1 MNTSENIR
9 MALSSILA
17 HKMRSILTMLGIIIG
32 ISAIITIISMGDGT
46 KASIKEDLSQ
56 KKDTEVRIYYN
67 NPDYG
72 TDDAK
77 ITADMLKRLQTVPGV
92 KNVYPDVS
100 MKVKAFS
107 GSKEV
112 SLDLKGG
119 TGAFMTDAKIK
130 LVHGRELNDSELKQA
145 IPAVILNEKAF
156 NKLFNGWELNLY
168 TDIKGKPYKVVGVY
182 ELENESKG
190 ELEGAMFGGPEGYT
204 SLENSSVISGVDE
217 YDSVKLTLIS
227 PTERKNVEKQAV
239 SMLNDMKAPKFEHK
253 FKAPNMDV
261 PLEGLDDVIGMMKM
275 VFGGIAA
282 ISLLVGGIGV
292 MNIML
297 VSVTERTREIGIRKA
312 LGATRGKILTQFL
325 IESCILTGL
334 GGFIGFMLGIFF
346 AWIVSIFAEWPLIVS
361 KELGLLAVGISML
374 IGIVFGLLP
383 ANKAA
388 KMDPIECLRY
398 E

>member
-9 MALSSILA
+9 MALSSIFA

-46 KASIKEDLSQ
+46 NAKFKEELGQ
-56 KKDTEVRIYYN
+56 GKDNEITIYYDN
-67 NPDYG
+67 SDYG
-72 TDDAK
+72 TDVAK

-92 KNVYPDVS
+92 KDVYPDVR
-100 MKVKAFS
+100 MKVKAAS
-107 GSKEV
+107 GSKDV
-112 SLDLKGG
+112 SLDLIGG
-119 TGAFMTDAKIK
+119 TGDFMTDSKIK
-130 LVHGRELNDSELKQA
+130 LVHGRELNESELKQA
-145 IPAVILNEKAF
+145 IPAVILNEEAF
-156 NKLFNGWELNLY
+156 NKLFNGWESNLY

-182 ELENESKG
+182 ETKND
-190 ELEGAMFGGPEGYT
+190 FGMPMSEGYT
-204 SLENSSVISGVDE
+204 SLENVPVISGVTE
-217 YDSVKLTLIS
+217 YDSVKLTMTS
-227 PTERKNVEKQAV
+227 PTERKSVEKQAV
-239 SMLNDMKAPKFEHK
+239 SVLNEMKAPKFENK
-253 FKAPNMDV
+253 FKAQD
-261 PLEGLDDVIGMMKM
+261 LGEFTKQLDESIGMMKM

-312 LGATRGKILTQFL
+312 LGATRGKVLTQFL

-346 AWIVSIFAEWPLIVS
+346 AWIVSIFAGWPLVVS

-374 IGIVFGLLP
+374 IGIIFGLLP

-388 KMDPIECLRY
+388 KLDPIECLRY

>member
-9 MALSSILA
+9 MALSSIFA

-46 KASIKEDLSQ
+46 NAKFKEELGQ
-56 KKDTEVRIYYN
+56 GKDNEVTLYYDN
-67 NPDYG
+67 LDYG
-72 TDDAK
+72 TDNAK
-77 ITADMLKRLQTVPGV
+77 ITADMLNRLQTVPGV
-92 KNVYPDVS
+92 KDVYPDVS
-100 MKVKAFS
+100 MKVKASS
-107 GSKEV
+107 GSKDV
-112 SLDLKGG
+112 NLDLKGG
-119 TGAFMTDAKIK
+119 TGAFMTDSKIK
-130 LVHGRELNDSELKQA
+130 LVHGRELNDSELNQA
-145 IPAVILNEKAF
+145 IPAVILNEEAF
-156 NKLFNGWELNLY
+156 NKLFDGWESNLY
-168 TDIKGKPYKVVGVY
+168 TDIKGKPYKIVGVY
-182 ELENESKG
+182 ETKND
-190 ELEGAMFGGPEGYT
+190 FGMPMPEGYT
-204 SLENSSVISGVDE
+204 SLENAPVISGVTE
-217 YDSVKLTLIS
+217 YDSVKLTLVS

-239 SMLNDMKAPKFEHK
+239 SILNEMKAPKFEHK
-253 FKAPNMDV
+253 FKAQDMG
-261 PLEGLDDVIGMMKM
+261 EFTKQLDESIGMMKM

-312 LGATRGKILTQFL
+312 LGATRGKVLTQFL

-346 AWIVSIFAEWPLIVS
+346 AWIVSIFAGWPLVVS

-374 IGIVFGLLP
+374 IGIIFGLLP

-388 KMDPIECLRY
+388 KLDPIECLRY

>member
-1 MNTSENIR
+1 LNTSENIR
-9 MALSSILA
+9 MALSSIFA

-46 KASIKEDLSQ
+46 NAKFKEELGQ
-56 KKDTEVRIYYN
+56 GKDNEVTIYYK

-72 TDDAK
+72 PDNAK

-92 KNVYPDVS
+92 KDVYPDVS
-100 MKVKAFS
+100 MKVKASS
-107 GSKEV
+107 GSKDA

-145 IPAVILNEKAF
+145 IPAVILNEEAF
-156 NKLFNGWELNLY
+156 NKLFNGWESNLY

-182 ELENESKG
+182 ETKNDFG
-190 ELEGAMFGGPEGYT
+190 MAMSEGYT
-204 SLENSSVISGVDE
+204 SLENAPVISGVTE
-217 YDSVKLTLIS
+217 YDSVRLILTS
-227 PTERKNVEKQAV
+227 PAERKSVEKQAASV
-239 SMLNDMKAPKFEHK
+239 LNEMKAPKFEHK
-253 FKAPNMDV
+253 FEAQDMGDFTKQ
-261 PLEGLDDVIGMMKM
+261 LDESIGMMKM

-312 LGATRGKILTQFL
+312 LGATRGKVLTQFL

-346 AWIVSIFAEWPLIVS
+346 AWIVSIFAGWPLVIS
-361 KELGLLAVGISML
+361 KELGLLSVGISML
-374 IGIVFGLLP
+374 IGIAFGLLP

-388 KMDPIECLRY
+388 KLDPIECLRY

>member
-1 MNTSENIR
+1 
-9 MALSSILA
+9 MALSSIFA

-46 KASIKEDLSQ
+46 NAKFKEELGQ
-56 KKDTEVRIYYN
+56 GKDNEVTIYYK

-72 TDDAK
+72 PDNAK

-92 KNVYPDVS
+92 KDVYPDVS
-100 MKVKAFS
+100 MKVKASS
-107 GSKEV
+107 GSKDA

-145 IPAVILNEKAF
+145 IPAVILNEEAF
-156 NKLFNGWELNLY
+156 NKLFNGWESNLY

-182 ELENESKG
+182 ETKNDFG
-190 ELEGAMFGGPEGYT
+190 MAMSEGYT
-204 SLENSSVISGVDE
+204 SLENAPVISGVTE
-217 YDSVKLTLIS
+217 YDSVRLILTS
-227 PTERKNVEKQAV
+227 PAERKSVEKQAASV
-239 SMLNDMKAPKFEHK
+239 LNEMKAPKFEHK
-253 FKAPNMDV
+253 FEAQDMGDFTKQ
-261 PLEGLDDVIGMMKM
+261 LDESIGMMKM

-312 LGATRGKILTQFL
+312 LGATRGKVLTQFL

-346 AWIVSIFAEWPLIVS
+346 AWIVSIFAGWPLVIS
-361 KELGLLAVGISML
+361 KELGLLSVGISML
-374 IGIVFGLLP
+374 IGIAFGLLP

-388 KMDPIECLRY
+388 KLDPIECLRY

>member
-1 MNTSENIR
+1 LNTSENIR
-9 MALSSILA
+9 MALSSIFA

-46 KASIKEDLSQ
+46 NAKFKEELGQ
-56 KKDTEVRIYYN
+56 GKDNEITIYYN

-72 TDDAK
+72 TDSAK
-77 ITADMLKRLQTVPGV
+77 ITPDMLNRLQTVPGV
-92 KNVYPDVS
+92 KDVYPDVS
-100 MKVKAFS
+100 MKVKASS
-107 GSKEV
+107 GSKDV

-119 TGAFMTDAKIK
+119 TGAFMTDSKIK
-130 LVHGRELNDSELKQA
+130 LVHGRELNDSELNQA
-145 IPAVILNEKAF
+145 IPAVILNEEAF
-156 NKLFNGWELNLY
+156 NKLFSGWESNLY
-168 TDIKGKPYKVVGVY
+168 TDIKGKPYKIVGVY
-182 ELENESKG
+182 ETKNEFG
-190 ELEGAMFGGPEGYT
+190 MAMPEGYT
-204 SLENSSVISGVDE
+204 SLENAPVISGVNE
-217 YDSVKLTLIS
+217 YDSVKLTMTS
-227 PTERKNVEKQAV
+227 PAERKSVEKQAV
-239 SMLNDMKAPKFEHK
+239 SVLNEMKAPKFEHK
-253 FKAPNMDV
+253 FEAQDLGEFTKQ
-261 PLEGLDDVIGMMKM
+261 LDESIGMMKM

-312 LGATRGKILTQFL
+312 LGATRGKVLTQFL

-346 AWIVSIFAEWPLIVS
+346 AWIVSIFAGWPLVVS

-374 IGIVFGLLP
+374 IGIIFGLLP

-388 KMDPIECLRY
+388 KLDPIECLRY

>member
-1 MNTSENIR
+1 LNTSENIR
-9 MALSSILA
+9 MALSSIFA

-46 KASIKEDLSQ
+46 NAKFKEELGQ
-56 KKDTEVRIYYN
+56 GKDNEITIYYN

-72 TDDAK
+72 TDSAK
-77 ITADMLKRLQTVPGV
+77 ITPDMLNRLQTVPGV
-92 KNVYPDVS
+92 KDVYPDVS
-100 MKVKAFS
+100 MKVKASS
-107 GSKEV
+107 GSKDV

-119 TGAFMTDAKIK
+119 TGAFMTDSKIK
-130 LVHGRELNDSELKQA
+130 LVHGRELNDSELNQA
-145 IPAVILNEKAF
+145 IPAVILNEEAF
-156 NKLFNGWELNLY
+156 NKLFSGWESNLY
-168 TDIKGKPYKVVGVY
+168 TDIKGKPYKIVGVY
-182 ELENESKG
+182 ETKNEFG
-190 ELEGAMFGGPEGYT
+190 MAMPEGYT
-204 SLENSSVISGVDE
+204 SLENAPVISGVNE
-217 YDSVKLTLIS
+217 YDSVKLTMTS
-227 PTERKNVEKQAV
+227 PTECKSVEKQAV
-239 SMLNDMKAPKFEHK
+239 SVLNEMKAPKFEHK
-253 FKAPNMDV
+253 FEAQDLGEFTKQ
-261 PLEGLDDVIGMMKM
+261 LDESIGMMKM

-312 LGATRGKILTQFL
+312 LGATRGKVLTQFL

-346 AWIVSIFAEWPLIVS
+346 AWIVSIFAGWPLVVS

-374 IGIVFGLLP
+374 IGIIFGLLP

-388 KMDPIECLRY
+388 KLDPIECLRY

>member
-9 MALSSILA
+9 MALSSIFA

-46 KASIKEDLSQ
+46 NEKFKKELGQ
-56 KKDTEVRIYYN
+56 GKDNEVTIYYN

-72 TDDAK
+72 TDSAK

-92 KNVYPDVS
+92 KDVYPDVS
-100 MKVKAFS
+100 MKVKASS
-107 GSKEV
+107 GSKDV

-119 TGAFMTDAKIK
+119 TGAFMTDSKIK
-130 LVHGRELNDSELKQA
+130 LVHGRELNDSELNQA
-145 IPAVILNEKAF
+145 IPAVILNEEAF
-156 NKLFNGWELNLY
+156 NKLFNGWESNLY
-168 TDIKGKPYKVVGVY
+168 TDIKGKPYKIVGVY
-182 ELENESKG
+182 ETKNEFG
-190 ELEGAMFGGPEGYT
+190 MAMPEGYT
-204 SLENSSVISGVDE
+204 SLENAPVISGVNE
-217 YDSVKLTLIS
+217 YDSVKLTMTS
-227 PTERKNVEKQAV
+227 PTERKSVEKQAV
-239 SMLNDMKAPKFEHK
+239 SVLNEMKAPKFEHK
-253 FKAPNMDV
+253 FEAQDLGEFTKQ
-261 PLEGLDDVIGMMKM
+261 LDESIGMMKM

-312 LGATRGKILTQFL
+312 LGATRGKVLTQFL

-346 AWIVSIFAEWPLIVS
+346 AWIVSIFAGWPLVVS

-374 IGIVFGLLP
+374 IGIAFGLLP

-388 KMDPIECLRY
+388 KLDPIECLRY

>member
-9 MALSSILA
+9 MALSSIFA

-46 KASIKEDLSQ
+46 NAKFKEELGQ
-56 KKDTEVRIYYN
+56 GKDNEITIYYN

-72 TDDAK
+72 TDSAK
-77 ITADMLKRLQTVPGV
+77 ITPDMLNRLQTVPGV
-92 KNVYPDVS
+92 KDVYPDVS
-100 MKVKAFS
+100 MKVKASS
-107 GSKEV
+107 GSKDV

-119 TGAFMTDAKIK
+119 TGAFMTDSKIK
-130 LVHGRELNDSELKQA
+130 LVHGRELNDSELNQA
-145 IPAVILNEKAF
+145 IPAVILNEEAF
-156 NKLFNGWELNLY
+156 NKLFSGWESNLY
-168 TDIKGKPYKVVGVY
+168 TDIKGKPYKIVGVY
-182 ELENESKG
+182 ETKNEFG
-190 ELEGAMFGGPEGYT
+190 MAMPEGYT
-204 SLENSSVISGVDE
+204 SLENAPVISGVNE
-217 YDSVKLTLIS
+217 YDSVKLTMTS
-227 PTERKNVEKQAV
+227 PAERKSVEKQAV
-239 SMLNDMKAPKFEHK
+239 SVLNEMKAPKFEHK
-253 FKAPNMDV
+253 FEAQDLGEFTKQ
-261 PLEGLDDVIGMMKM
+261 LDESIGMMKM

-312 LGATRGKILTQFL
+312 LGATRGKVLTQFL

-346 AWIVSIFAEWPLIVS
+346 AWIVSIFAGWPLVVS

-374 IGIVFGLLP
+374 IGIIFGLLP

-388 KMDPIECLRY
+388 KLDPIECLRY

>member
-9 MALSSILA
+9 MALSSIFA

-46 KASIKEDLSQ
+46 NAKFKEELGQ
-56 KKDTEVRIYYN
+56 GKDNEITIYYDN
-67 NPDYG
+67 SDYG
-72 TDDAK
+72 TDVAK

-92 KNVYPDVS
+92 KDVYPDVS
-100 MKVKAFS
+100 MKVKAAS
-107 GSKEV
+107 GSKDV

-119 TGAFMTDAKIK
+119 TGDFMTDSKIK
-130 LVHGRELNDSELKQA
+130 LVHGRELNESELKQA
-145 IPAVILNEKAF
+145 IPAVILNEEAF
-156 NKLFNGWELNLY
+156 NKLFNGWESNLY

-182 ELENESKG
+182 ETKND
-190 ELEGAMFGGPEGYT
+190 FGMPMSEGYT
-204 SLENSSVISGVDE
+204 SLENVPVISGVTE
-217 YDSVKLTLIS
+217 YDSVKLTMTS
-227 PTERKNVEKQAV
+227 PTERKSVEKQAV
-239 SMLNDMKAPKFEHK
+239 SVLNEMKAPKFENK
-253 FKAPNMDV
+253 FKAQD
-261 PLEGLDDVIGMMKM
+261 LGEFTKQLDESIGMMKM

-312 LGATRGKILTQFL
+312 LGATRGKVLTQFL

-346 AWIVSIFAEWPLIVS
+346 AWIVSIFAGWPLVVS

-374 IGIVFGLLP
+374 IGIIFGLLP

-388 KMDPIECLRY
+388 KLDPIECLRY

>member
-9 MALSSILA
+9 MALSSIFA

-46 KASIKEDLSQ
+46 NAKFKEELGQ
-56 KKDTEVRIYYN
+56 GKDNEITIYYDN
-67 NPDYG
+67 SDYG
-72 TDDAK
+72 TDIAK

-92 KNVYPDVS
+92 KDVYPDVS
-100 MKVKAFS
+100 MKVKAAS
-107 GSKEV
+107 GSKDA

-119 TGAFMTDAKIK
+119 TGAFMTDLKIK
-130 LVHGRELNDSELKQA
+130 LVHGRELNDSELNQA
-145 IPAVILNEKAF
+145 IPAVILNEEAF
-156 NKLFNGWELNLY
+156 NKLFNGWESNLY

-182 ELENESKG
+182 ETKNDFG
-190 ELEGAMFGGPEGYT
+190 MAMPEGYT
-204 SLENSSVISGVDE
+204 SLENVPVISGVNE
-217 YDSVKLTLIS
+217 YDSVKLTMTS
-227 PTERKNVEKQAV
+227 PTERKSVEKQAV
-239 SMLNDMKAPKFEHK
+239 SVLNEMKAPKFENK
-253 FKAPNMDV
+253 FKAQD
-261 PLEGLDDVIGMMKM
+261 LGEFTKQLDESIGMMKM

-312 LGATRGKILTQFL
+312 LGATRGKVLTQFL

-346 AWIVSIFAEWPLIVS
+346 AWIVSIFAGWPLVVS

-374 IGIVFGLLP
+374 IGIIFGLLP

-388 KMDPIECLRY
+388 KLDPIECLRY

>member
-9 MALSSILA
+9 MALSSIFA

-46 KASIKEDLSQ
+46 NAKFKKELGQ
-56 KKDTEVRIYYN
+56 GKDTEVTIYYN

-72 TDDAK
+72 TDSAK

-92 KNVYPDVS
+92 KDVYPDVS
-100 MKVKAFS
+100 MKVKASS
-107 GSKEV
+107 GSKDV
-112 SLDLKGG
+112 SLDLRGG

-145 IPAVILNEKAF
+145 IPAVILNEEAF
-156 NKLFNGWELNLY
+156 NKLFNGWESNLY

-182 ELENESKG
+182 ETKNDFG
-190 ELEGAMFGGPEGYT
+190 MAMSEGYT
-204 SLENSSVISGVDE
+204 SLENAPVISGVTE
-217 YDSVKLTLIS
+217 YDSVRLILTS
-227 PTERKNVEKQAV
+227 PAERKSVEKQATSV
-239 SMLNDMKAPKFEHK
+239 LNDMKAPKFEHK
-253 FKAPNMDV
+253 FEAQDMGEFTKQ
-261 PLEGLDDVIGMMKM
+261 LDESIGMMKM

-312 LGATRGKILTQFL
+312 LGATRGKVLTQFL

-346 AWIVSIFAEWPLIVS
+346 AWIVSIFAGWPLVIS
-361 KELGLLAVGISML
+361 KELGLLSVGISML
-374 IGIVFGLLP
+374 IGIAFGLLP

-388 KMDPIECLRY
+388 KLDPIECLRY

>member
-1 MNTSENIR
+1 
-9 MALSSILA
+9 MALSSIFA

-46 KASIKEDLSQ
+46 NAKFKEELGQ
-56 KKDTEVRIYYN
+56 GKDNEVTIYYK

-72 TDDAK
+72 PDNAK

-92 KNVYPDVS
+92 KDVYPDAS
-100 MKVKAFS
+100 MKVKAS
-107 GSKEV
+107 AGSKDV

-119 TGAFMTDAKIK
+119 TGDFMKDGKIK
-130 LVHGRELNDSELKQA
+130 LVHGRELNDSELNQA
-145 IPAVILNEKAF
+145 IPAVILNEEAF
-156 NKLFNGWELNLY
+156 NKLFNGWEANLY

-182 ELENESKG
+182 ETKNEFG
-190 ELEGAMFGGPEGYT
+190 MAMSEGYT
-204 SLENSSVISGVDE
+204 SLENAPVISGVTE
-217 YDSVKLTLIS
+217 YDSVKLTLVS
-227 PTERKNVEKQAV
+227 PTERKSVEKEAV
-239 SMLNDMKAPKFEHK
+239 SVLNDMKAPKFEHK
-253 FKAPNMDV
+253 FEAQDMGEFTKQ
-261 PLEGLDDVIGMMKM
+261 LDESIGMMKM

-312 LGATRGKILTQFL
+312 LGATRGKVLTQFL

-346 AWIVSIFAEWPLIVS
+346 AWIVSIFAGWPLVVS

-374 IGIVFGLLP
+374 IGIIFGLLP

-388 KMDPIECLRY
+388 KLDPIECLRY

>member
-9 MALSSILA
+9 MALSSIFA

-46 KASIKEDLSQ
+46 NAKFKEELGQ
-56 KKDTEVRIYYN
+56 GKDNEVTIYYK

-72 TDDAK
+72 PDNAK

-92 KNVYPDVS
+92 KDVYPDAS
-100 MKVKAFS
+100 MKVKAS
-107 GSKEV
+107 AGSKDV

-119 TGAFMTDAKIK
+119 TGDFMKDGKIK
-130 LVHGRELNDSELKQA
+130 LVHGRELNDSELNQA
-145 IPAVILNEKAF
+145 IPAVILNEEAF
-156 NKLFNGWELNLY
+156 NKLFNGWESNLY
-168 TDIKGKPYKVVGVY
+168 TDIKGKPYKIVGVY
-182 ELENESKG
+182 ETKNEFG
-190 ELEGAMFGGPEGYT
+190 MAMSEGYT
-204 SLENSSVISGVDE
+204 SLENAPVISGVTE
-217 YDSVKLTLIS
+217 YDTVKLTLVS
-227 PTERKNVEKQAV
+227 PAERKSVEKQAV
-239 SMLNDMKAPKFEHK
+239 SVLNEMKAPKFEHK
-253 FKAPNMDV
+253 FEAQDMGEFTKQ
-261 PLEGLDDVIGMMKM
+261 LDESIGMMKM

-312 LGATRGKILTQFL
+312 LGATRGKVLTQFL

-346 AWIVSIFAEWPLIVS
+346 AWIVSIFAGWPLVVS

-374 IGIVFGLLP
+374 IGIIFGLLP

-388 KMDPIECLRY
+388 KLDPIECLRY

>member
-1 MNTSENIR
+1 
-9 MALSSILA
+9 MALSSIFA

-46 KASIKEDLSQ
+46 NAKFKKELGQ
-56 KKDTEVRIYYN
+56 GIDTEVTIYYN

-72 TDDAK
+72 TDSAK

-92 KNVYPDVS
+92 KDVYPDVS
-100 MKVKAFS
+100 MKVKASS
-107 GSKEV
+107 GSKDV

-145 IPAVILNEKAF
+145 IPAVILNEEAF
-156 NKLFNGWELNLY
+156 NKLFNGWESNLY

-182 ELENESKG
+182 EAKNDFG
-190 ELEGAMFGGPEGYT
+190 MAMSEGYT
-204 SLENSSVISGVDE
+204 SLENAPVISGVTE
-217 YDSVKLTLIS
+217 YDSVRLILTS
-227 PTERKNVEKQAV
+227 PAERKSVEKQAASV
-239 SMLNDMKAPKFEHK
+239 LNEMKAPKFEHK
-253 FKAPNMDV
+253 FEAQDMGEFTKQ
-261 PLEGLDDVIGMMKM
+261 LDESIGMMKM

-312 LGATRGKILTQFL
+312 LGATRGKVLTQFL

-346 AWIVSIFAEWPLIVS
+346 AWIVSIFAGWPLVIS
-361 KELGLLAVGISML
+361 KELGLLSVGISML
-374 IGIVFGLLP
+374 IGIAFGLLP

-388 KMDPIECLRY
+388 KLDPIECLRY

>member
-1 MNTSENIR
+1 
-9 MALSSILA
+9 MALSSIFA

-46 KASIKEDLSQ
+46 NAKFKEELGQ
-56 KKDTEVRIYYN
+56 GKDNEITIYYDN
-67 NPDYG
+67 SDYG
-72 TDDAK
+72 TDVAK

-92 KNVYPDVS
+92 KDVYPDVS
-100 MKVKAFS
+100 MKVKAAS
-107 GSKEV
+107 GSKDV

-119 TGAFMTDAKIK
+119 TGDFMTDSKIK
-130 LVHGRELNDSELKQA
+130 LVHGRELNESELKQA
-145 IPAVILNEKAF
+145 IPAVILNEEAF
-156 NKLFNGWELNLY
+156 NKLFNGWESNLY

-182 ELENESKG
+182 ETKND
-190 ELEGAMFGGPEGYT
+190 FGMPMSEGYT
-204 SLENSSVISGVDE
+204 SLENVPVISGVTE
-217 YDSVKLTLIS
+217 YDSVKLTMTS
-227 PTERKNVEKQAV
+227 PTERKSVEKQAV
-239 SMLNDMKAPKFEHK
+239 SVLNEMKAPKFENK
-253 FKAPNMDV
+253 FKAQD
-261 PLEGLDDVIGMMKM
+261 LGEFTKQLDESIGMMKM

-312 LGATRGKILTQFL
+312 LGATRGKVLTQFL

-346 AWIVSIFAEWPLIVS
+346 AWIVSIFAGWPLVVS

-374 IGIVFGLLP
+374 IGIIFGLLP

-388 KMDPIECLRY
+388 KLDPIECLRY

>member
-9 MALSSILA
+9 MALSSIFA

-46 KASIKEDLSQ
+46 NAKFKEELGQ
-56 KKDTEVRIYYN
+56 GKDNEITIYYDN
-67 NPDYG
+67 SDYG
-72 TDDAK
+72 TDIAK

-92 KNVYPDVS
+92 KDVYPDVS
-100 MKVKAFS
+100 MKVKAAS
-107 GSKEV
+107 GSKDV

-119 TGAFMTDAKIK
+119 TGAFMTDLKIK
-130 LVHGRELNDSELKQA
+130 LVHGRELNDSELNQA
-145 IPAVILNEKAF
+145 IPAVILNEEAF
-156 NKLFNGWELNLY
+156 NKLFNGWESNLY

-182 ELENESKG
+182 ETKNDFG
-190 ELEGAMFGGPEGYT
+190 MAMPEGYT
-204 SLENSSVISGVDE
+204 SLENVPVISGVTE
-217 YDSVKLTLIS
+217 YDSVKLTMTS
-227 PTERKNVEKQAV
+227 PTERKSVEKQAV
-239 SMLNDMKAPKFEHK
+239 SVLNEMKAPKFENK
-253 FKAPNMDV
+253 FKAQD
-261 PLEGLDDVIGMMKM
+261 LGEFTKQLDESIGMMKM

-312 LGATRGKILTQFL
+312 LGATRGKVLTQFL

-346 AWIVSIFAEWPLIVS
+346 AWIVSIFAGWPLVVS

-374 IGIVFGLLP
+374 IGIIFGLLP

-388 KMDPIECLRY
+388 KLDPIECLRY

>member
-1 MNTSENIR
+1 
-9 MALSSILA
+9 MALSSIFA

-46 KASIKEDLSQ
+46 NAKFKEELGQ
-56 KKDTEVRIYYN
+56 GKDNEITIYYDN
-67 NPDYG
+67 SDYG
-72 TDDAK
+72 TDIAK

-92 KNVYPDVS
+92 KDVYPDVS
-100 MKVKAFS
+100 MKVKAAS
-107 GSKEV
+107 GSKDV

-119 TGAFMTDAKIK
+119 TGDFMTDSKIK
-130 LVHGRELNDSELKQA
+130 LVHGRELNESELKQA
-145 IPAVILNEKAF
+145 IPAVILNEEAF
-156 NKLFNGWELNLY
+156 NKLFNGWESNLY

-182 ELENESKG
+182 ETKND
-190 ELEGAMFGGPEGYT
+190 FGMPMSEGYT
-204 SLENSSVISGVDE
+204 SLENVPVISGVTE
-217 YDSVKLTLIS
+217 YDSVKLTMTS
-227 PTERKNVEKQAV
+227 PTERKSVEKQAV
-239 SMLNDMKAPKFEHK
+239 SVLNEMKAPKFENK
-253 FKAPNMDV
+253 FKAQD
-261 PLEGLDDVIGMMKM
+261 LGEFTKQLDESIGMMKM

-312 LGATRGKILTQFL
+312 LGATRGKVLTQFL

-346 AWIVSIFAEWPLIVS
+346 AWIVSIFAGWPLVVS

-374 IGIVFGLLP
+374 IGIIFGLLP

-388 KMDPIECLRY
+388 KLDPIECLRY

>member
-9 MALSSILA
+9 MALSSIFA

-46 KASIKEDLSQ
+46 NAKFKEELGQ
-56 KKDTEVRIYYN
+56 GKDNEITIYYDN
-67 NPDYG
+67 SDYG
-72 TDDAK
+72 TDIAK

-92 KNVYPDVS
+92 KDVYPDVS
-100 MKVKAFS
+100 MKVKAAS
-107 GSKEV
+107 GSKDV

-119 TGAFMTDAKIK
+119 TGDFMTDSKIK

-145 IPAVILNEKAF
+145 IPAVILNEEAF
-156 NKLFNGWELNLY
+156 NKLFNGWESNLY

-182 ELENESKG
+182 ETKND
-190 ELEGAMFGGPEGYT
+190 FGMPMSEGYT
-204 SLENSSVISGVDE
+204 SLENVPVISGVTE
-217 YDSVKLTLIS
+217 YDSVKLTMTS
-227 PTERKNVEKQAV
+227 PTERKSVEKQAV
-239 SMLNDMKAPKFEHK
+239 SVLNEMKAPKFENK
-253 FKAPNMDV
+253 FKAQD
-261 PLEGLDDVIGMMKM
+261 LGEFTKQLDESIGMMKM

-312 LGATRGKILTQFL
+312 LGATRGKVLTQFL

-346 AWIVSIFAEWPLIVS
+346 AWIVSIFAGWPLVVS

-374 IGIVFGLLP
+374 IGIIFGLLP

-388 KMDPIECLRY
+388 KLDPIECLRY

>member
-1 MNTSENIR
+1 
-9 MALSSILA
+9 MALSSIFA

-46 KASIKEDLSQ
+46 NAKFKEELGQ
-56 KKDTEVRIYYN
+56 GKDNEITIYYN

-72 TDDAK
+72 TDSAK
-77 ITADMLKRLQTVPGV
+77 ITPDMLNRLQTVPGV
-92 KNVYPDVS
+92 KDVYPDVS
-100 MKVKAFS
+100 MKVKASS
-107 GSKEV
+107 GSKDV

-119 TGAFMTDAKIK
+119 TGAFMTDSKIK
-130 LVHGRELNDSELKQA
+130 LVHGRELNDSELNQA
-145 IPAVILNEKAF
+145 IPAVILNEEAF
-156 NKLFNGWELNLY
+156 NKLFSGWESNLY
-168 TDIKGKPYKVVGVY
+168 TDIKGKPYKIVGVY
-182 ELENESKG
+182 ETKNEFG
-190 ELEGAMFGGPEGYT
+190 MAMPEGYT
-204 SLENSSVISGVDE
+204 SLENAPVISGVNE
-217 YDSVKLTLIS
+217 YDSVKLTMTS
-227 PTERKNVEKQAV
+227 PAERKSVEKQAV
-239 SMLNDMKAPKFEHK
+239 SVLNEMKAPKFEHK
-253 FKAPNMDV
+253 FEAQDLGEFTKQ
-261 PLEGLDDVIGMMKM
+261 LDESIGMMKM

-312 LGATRGKILTQFL
+312 LGATRGKVLTQFL

-346 AWIVSIFAEWPLIVS
+346 AWIVSIFAGWPLVVS

-374 IGIVFGLLP
+374 IGIIFGLLP

-388 KMDPIECLRY
+388 KLDPIECLRY

>member
-9 MALSSILA
+9 MALSSIFA

-46 KASIKEDLSQ
+46 NAKFKEELGQ
-56 KKDTEVRIYYN
+56 GKDNEVTIYYK

-72 TDDAK
+72 PDNAK

-92 KNVYPDVS
+92 KDVYPDVS
-100 MKVKAFS
+100 MKVKASS
-107 GSKEV
+107 GSKDA

-145 IPAVILNEKAF
+145 IPAVILNEEAF
-156 NKLFNGWELNLY
+156 NKLFNGWESNLY

-182 ELENESKG
+182 ETKNDFG
-190 ELEGAMFGGPEGYT
+190 MAMSEGYT
-204 SLENSSVISGVDE
+204 SLENAPVISGVTE
-217 YDSVKLTLIS
+217 YDSVRLILTS
-227 PTERKNVEKQAV
+227 PAERKSVEKQAASV
-239 SMLNDMKAPKFEHK
+239 LNEMKAPKFEHK
-253 FKAPNMDV
+253 FEAQDMGDFTKQ
-261 PLEGLDDVIGMMKM
+261 LDESIGMMKM

-312 LGATRGKILTQFL
+312 LGATRGKVLTQFL

-346 AWIVSIFAEWPLIVS
+346 AWIVSIFAGWPLVIS
-361 KELGLLAVGISML
+361 KELGLLSVGISML
-374 IGIVFGLLP
+374 IGIAFGLLP

-388 KMDPIECLRY
+388 KLDPIECLRY

>member
-9 MALSSILA
+9 MALSSIFA

-46 KASIKEDLSQ
+46 NAKFKEELGQ
-56 KKDTEVRIYYN
+56 GKDNEITIYYDN
-67 NPDYG
+67 SDYG
-72 TDDAK
+72 TDVAK

-92 KNVYPDVS
+92 KDVYPDVR
-100 MKVKAFS
+100 MKVKAAS
-107 GSKEV
+107 GSKDV
-112 SLDLKGG
+112 SLDLIGG
-119 TGAFMTDAKIK
+119 TGDFMTDSKIK
-130 LVHGRELNDSELKQA
+130 LVHGRELNESELKQA
-145 IPAVILNEKAF
+145 IPAVILNEEAF
-156 NKLFNGWELNLY
+156 NKLFNGWESNLY

-182 ELENESKG
+182 ETKND
-190 ELEGAMFGGPEGYT
+190 FGMPMSEGYT
-204 SLENSSVISGVDE
+204 SLENVPVISGVTE
-217 YDSVKLTLIS
+217 YDSVKLTMTS
-227 PTERKNVEKQAV
+227 PTERKSVEKQAV
-239 SMLNDMKAPKFEHK
+239 SVLNEMKAPKFENK
-253 FKAPNMDV
+253 FKAQD
-261 PLEGLDDVIGMMKM
+261 LGEFTKQLDESIGMMKM
-275 VFGGIAA
+275 VFGWIAA

-312 LGATRGKILTQFL
+312 LGATRGKVLTQFL

-346 AWIVSIFAEWPLIVS
+346 AWIVSIFAGWPLVVS

-374 IGIVFGLLP
+374 IGIIFGLLP

-388 KMDPIECLRY
+388 KLDPIECLRY

>member
-1 MNTSENIR
+1 
-9 MALSSILA
+9 MALSSIFA

-46 KASIKEDLSQ
+46 NAKFKEELGQ
-56 KKDTEVRIYYN
+56 GKDNEITIYYDN
-67 NPDYG
+67 SDYG
-72 TDDAK
+72 TDIAK
-77 ITADMLKRLQTVPGV
+77 ITADMLKRLQTVSGV
-92 KNVYPDVS
+92 KDVYPDVS
-100 MKVKAFS
+100 MKVKAAS
-107 GSKEV
+107 GSKDV

-119 TGAFMTDAKIK
+119 TGAFMTDLKIK
-130 LVHGRELNDSELKQA
+130 LVHGRELNDSELNQA
-145 IPAVILNEKAF
+145 IPAVILNEEAF
-156 NKLFNGWELNLY
+156 NKLFNGWESNLY

-182 ELENESKG
+182 ETKNDFG
-190 ELEGAMFGGPEGYT
+190 MAMPEGYT
-204 SLENSSVISGVDE
+204 SLENVPVISGVTE
-217 YDSVKLTLIS
+217 YDSVKLTMTS
-227 PTERKNVEKQAV
+227 PTERKSVEKQAV
-239 SMLNDMKAPKFEHK
+239 SVLNEMKAPKFENK
-253 FKAPNMDV
+253 FKAQD
-261 PLEGLDDVIGMMKM
+261 LGEFTKQLDESIGMMKM

-312 LGATRGKILTQFL
+312 LGATRGKVLTQFL

-346 AWIVSIFAEWPLIVS
+346 AWIVSIFAGWPLVVS

-374 IGIVFGLLP
+374 IGIIFGLLP

-388 KMDPIECLRY
+388 KLDPIECLRY

>member
-9 MALSSILA
+9 MALSSIFA

-46 KASIKEDLSQ
+46 NAKFKKELGQ
-56 KKDTEVRIYYN
+56 GKDNEVTIYYN
-67 NPDYG
+67 NPDFG
-72 TDDAK
+72 TDGAK

-92 KNVYPDVS
+92 KDVYPDVRMQINAS
-100 MKVKAFS
+100 A
-107 GSKEV
+107 GSKTT
-112 SLDLKGG
+112 SLNLKGG
-119 TGAFMTDAKIK
+119 TGSFMTDEKLK
-130 LVHGRELNDSELKQA
+130 LVHGRELNDSELNQA
-145 IPAVILNEKAF
+145 IPAIILNEEAF
-156 NKLFNGWELNLY
+156 NKLFNSWESNLY
-168 TDIKGKPYKVVGVY
+168 ADIKGKPYKIVGVY
-182 ELENESKG
+182 ETKNDFG
-190 ELEGAMFGGPEGYT
+190 MAMAEGYT
-204 SLENSSVISGVDE
+204 SIENAPVISGVTE
-217 YDSVKLTLIS
+217 YETVKLTLVS
-227 PTERKNVEKQAV
+227 PAERKSVEKQAV
-239 SMLNDMKAPKFEHK
+239 SVLNEMKAPKFEHK
-253 FKAPNMDV
+253 FEAQDMGDFTKQ
-261 PLEGLDDVIGMMKM
+261 LDESIGMMKM

-312 LGATRGKILTQFL
+312 LGATRGKVLMQFL

-346 AWIVSIFAEWPLIVS
+346 AWIVSIFAGWPLVIS
-361 KELGLLAVGISML
+361 KELGLLSVGISML

-388 KMDPIECLRY
+388 KLDPIECLRY

>member
-9 MALSSILA
+9 MALSSIFA

-46 KASIKEDLSQ
+46 NAKFKEELGQ
-56 KKDTEVRIYYN
+56 GKDNEITIYYN

-72 TDDAK
+72 TDNAK
-77 ITADMLKRLQTVPGV
+77 ITPDMLNRLQTVPGV
-92 KNVYPDVS
+92 KDVYPDVS
-100 MKVKAFS
+100 MKVKAS
-107 GSKEV
+107 AGSKDV
-112 SLDLKGG
+112 NLDLKGG
-119 TGAFMTDAKIK
+119 TGAFMTDSKIK
-130 LVHGRELNDSELKQA
+130 LVHGRELNDSELNQA
-145 IPAVILNEKAF
+145 IPAVILNEEAF
-156 NKLFNGWELNLY
+156 NKLFSNGWESNQY
-168 TDIKGKPYKVVGVY
+168 TDIKGKPYKIVGVY
-182 ELENESKG
+182 ETKND
-190 ELEGAMFGGPEGYT
+190 FGMPMPEGYT
-204 SLENSSVISGVDE
+204 SFENAPVISGVNE
-217 YDSVKLTLIS
+217 YDSVRLTMTS
-227 PTERKNVEKQAV
+227 PTERKSVEKQAV
-239 SMLNDMKAPKFEHK
+239 SVLNEMKAPKFEHK
-253 FKAPNMDV
+253 FEAQDLGEFTKQ
-261 PLEGLDDVIGMMKM
+261 LDESIGMMKM

-312 LGATRGKILTQFL
+312 LGATRGKVLTQFL

-346 AWIVSIFAEWPLIVS
+346 AWIVSIFAGWPLVVS

-374 IGIVFGLLP
+374 IGIIFGLLP

-388 KMDPIECLRY
+388 KLDPIECLRY